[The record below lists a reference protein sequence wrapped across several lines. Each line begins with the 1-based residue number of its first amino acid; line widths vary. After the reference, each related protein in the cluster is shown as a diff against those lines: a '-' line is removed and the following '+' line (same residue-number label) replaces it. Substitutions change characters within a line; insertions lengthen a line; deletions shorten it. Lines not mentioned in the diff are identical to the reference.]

1 MFPKSTEFNKRI
13 PKTKFYEHIELGRK
27 IKDSFVQD
35 IDSIIWANKI
45 APSTVNI
52 AVGEKVTEIQVFR
65 IILKQSDF
73 NKDVLKTI
81 DEQIPYHILFIVCY
95 RDKEQAWIGYKEQSG
110 SESRAFK
117 VDSYYHTAWQKK
129 PEELELAIEGL
140 NMDAVY
146 ESFVK
151 QISASTAPIQWDDD
165 LSAKDNT
172 AKIEER
178 KKLQKQIEK
187 LERQLRKETQPR
199 KKFELHQKLMKLKK
213 EMELAHEYNIF
224 YR

>member
-27 IKDSFVQD
+27 IKDSFVKD

-52 AVGEKVTEIQVFR
+52 AAGEKVTEIQVFR
-65 IILKQSDF
+65 IILKQFDF

-95 RDKEQAWIGYKEQSG
+95 RGKEQAWIGYKEQSG

-117 VDSYYHTAWQKK
+117 VDSYYHTAWQK
-129 PEELELAIEGL
+129 PEELKLAIEGL

-151 QISASTAPIQWDDD
+151 QISASTAPIQWDDS
-165 LSAKDNT
+165 LSARDNT

-187 LERQLRKETQPR
+187 LEQQLRKETQPR
-199 KKFELHQKLMKLKK
+199 KMCPPRKNRQKTQAKNRMKR
-213 EMELAHEYNIF
+213 MTNII
-224 YR
+224 

>member
-35 IDSIIWANKI
+35 IDLIIWANKI

-52 AVGEKVTEIQVFR
+52 AAGEKVTEIQVFR

-81 DEQIPYHILFIVCY
+81 DEQIPYHILFIICY

-117 VDSYYHTAWQKK
+117 VDSYYHTAWQK

-151 QISASTAPIQWDDD
+151 QISASTAPIQWDDS
-165 LSAKDNT
+165 LSARDNT

-199 KKFELHQKLMKLKK
+199 KKFEIYQKIK
-213 EMELAHEYNIF
+213 EMRRNVL
-224 YR
+224 

>member
-52 AVGEKVTEIQVFR
+52 AAGEKVTEIQVFR
-65 IILKQSDF
+65 I
-73 NKDVLKTI
+73 VLKHSEFNTNVLRII
-81 DEQIPYHILFIVCY
+81 DEQIPYHILFIICA
-95 RDKEQAWIGYKEQSG
+95 DNKEQAWIGYKEQSG

-117 VDSYYHTAWQKK
+117 VDSYYHTAWQK

-151 QISASTAPIQWDDD
+151 QISASTAPIQWDDS
-165 LSAKDNT
+165 LSARDNT

-199 KKFELHQKLMKLKK
+199 KKFVLYQRIKELK
-213 EMELAHEYNIF
+213 ENVL
-224 YR
+224 

>member
-13 PKTKFYEHIELGRK
+13 PKTKFYEHLEIGRK
-27 IKDSFVQD
+27 IKDSFVQN
-35 IDSIIWANKI
+35 IDSIICANKI

-52 AVGEKVTEIQVFR
+52 AAGEKVTEIQVFR

-117 VDSYYHTAWQKK
+117 VDSYYHTAWQKS
-129 PEELELAIEGL
+129 EEMELAIEGL

-151 QISASTAPIQWDDD
+151 QISASTAPIQWDDS
-165 LSAKDNT
+165 LSARDNT

-199 KKFELHQKLMKLKK
+199 KKFEIYQKIK
-213 EMELAHEYNIF
+213 EMRRNVL
-224 YR
+224 

>member
-52 AVGEKVTEIQVFR
+52 AAGEKVTEIQVFR

-117 VDSYYHTAWQKK
+117 VDSYYHTAWQK
-129 PEELELAIEGL
+129 PEELKLAIEGL

-172 AKIEER
+172 AKIEEQ

-199 KKFELHQKLMKLKK
+199 KKFELYQKIKELKNK
-213 EMELAHEYNIF
+213 RE
-224 YR
+224 

>member
-13 PKTKFYEHIELGRK
+13 PKTKFYEHLEIGK
-27 IKDSFVQD
+27 NIKDSFVQD

-45 APSTVNI
+45 ALSTVNI
-52 AVGEKVTEIQVFR
+52 AAGETVTEIQVFR
-65 IILKQSDF
+65 I
-73 NKDVLKTI
+73 VLKHSEFNTNVLRII
-81 DEQIPYHILFIVCY
+81 DEQIPYHILFIICA
-95 RDKEQAWIGYKEQSG
+95 DNKEQAWIGYKEKSD

-117 VDSYYHTAWQKK
+117 VSSYYHTSWQK
-129 PEELELAIEGL
+129 PEDLSLTIDGL
-140 NMDAVY
+140 DMDAVY

-199 KKFELHQKLMKLKK
+199 KKFEIYQ
-213 EMELAHEYNIF
+213 ELRSLRQQVE
-224 YR
+224 

>member
-52 AVGEKVTEIQVFR
+52 AAGEKVTEIQVFR

-117 VDSYYHTAWQKK
+117 VDSYYHTAWQK
-129 PEELELAIEGL
+129 PEEMELAIEGL

-151 QISASTAPIQWDDD
+151 QISASTITILLVNCQEHKDILQEEIQCCCPPTIY
-165 LSAKDNT
+165 LQPCNNYTQKEAKQL
-172 AKIEER
+172 IP
-178 KKLQKQIEK
+178 KLQKAFIQS
-187 LERQLRKETQPR
+187 
-199 KKFELHQKLMKLKK
+199 
-213 EMELAHEYNIF
+213 
-224 YR
+224 

>member
-1 MFPKSTEFNKRI
+1 MFPKSTEFNKKI

-35 IDSIIWANKI
+35 IDLIIWANKI

-52 AVGEKVTEIQVFR
+52 AAGEKVTEIQVFR

-81 DEQIPYHILFIVCY
+81 DEQIPYHILFIICY

-117 VDSYYHTAWQKK
+117 VDSYYHTAWQK

-151 QISASTAPIQWDDD
+151 QISASTAPIQWDDS
-165 LSAKDNT
+165 LSARDNT

-199 KKFELHQKLMKLKK
+199 KKFEIYQKIK
-213 EMELAHEYNIF
+213 EMRRNVL
-224 YR
+224 

>member
-52 AVGEKVTEIQVFR
+52 AAGEKVTEIQVFR

-117 VDSYYHTAWQKK
+117 VDSYYHTAWQK
-129 PEELELAIEGL
+129 PEELKLAIEGL

-165 LSAKDNT
+165 LSATENT
-172 AKIEER
+172 PKIEER

-199 KKFELHQKLMKLKK
+199 KKFELYQKLKDLRGKNEKK
-213 EMELAHEYNIF
+213 HF
-224 YR
+224 

>member
-27 IKDSFVQD
+27 IKDSFVQE
-35 IDSIIWANKI
+35 IESIIWANKI

-52 AVGEKVTEIQVFR
+52 SVGEKVTEIQVFR

-81 DEQIPYHILFIVCY
+81 DEQIPYHILFIVCC
-95 RDKEQAWIGYKEQSG
+95 RDKEQAWIGYKEQSS

-117 VDSYYHTAWQKK
+117 VDNYYHTAWQK
-129 PEELELAIEGL
+129 PEELDLTIEGL

-146 ESFVK
+146 ENFVK
-151 QISASTAPIQWDDD
+151 QISAASAPVQWNDN
-165 LSAKDNT
+165 LSAKENT

-187 LERQLRKETQPR
+187 LERQLKKETQPR
-199 KKFELHQKLMKLKK
+199 KKFEIHQELQKLKLQ
-213 EMELAHEYNIF
+213 ML
-224 YR
+224 

>member
-13 PKTKFYEHIELGRK
+13 PKTKFYEHLEIGK
-27 IKDSFVQD
+27 NIKDNFVQD
-35 IDSIIWANKI
+35 IDLIIWANKI

-52 AVGEKVTEIQVFR
+52 AAGEKVTEIQVFR

-117 VDSYYHTAWQKK
+117 VDSYYHTPWKK
-129 PEELELAIEGL
+129 PEEMELAIEGL

-151 QISASTAPIQWDDD
+151 QISASTALIQWDDS
-165 LSAKDNT
+165 LSARDNT

-199 KKFELHQKLMKLKK
+199 KKFELYQKLQKLKNK
-213 EMELAHEYNIF
+213 LNREK
-224 YR
+224 

>member
-27 IKDSFVQD
+27 IKDSFVQE
-35 IDSIIWANKI
+35 IESIIWANKI

-52 AVGEKVTEIQVFR
+52 SVGEKVTEIQVFR

-81 DEQIPYHILFIVCY
+81 DEQIPYHILFIVCC
-95 RDKEQAWIGYKEQSG
+95 RDKEQAWIGYKEQSS

-117 VDSYYHTAWQKK
+117 VDSYYHTAWQK
-129 PEELELAIEGL
+129 PEELDLTIEGL

-146 ESFVK
+146 ENFVK
-151 QISASTAPIQWDDD
+151 QISAASAPV
-165 LSAKDNT
+165 
-172 AKIEER
+172 R

-187 LERQLRKETQPR
+187 LERQLKKETQPR
-199 KKFELHQKLMKLKK
+199 KKFELYNKLK
-213 EMELAHEYNIF
+213 ELKKSVL
-224 YR
+224 

>member
-1 MFPKSTEFNKRI
+1 M
-13 PKTKFYEHIELGRK
+13 
-27 IKDSFVQD
+27 QD

-52 AVGEKVTEIQVFR
+52 AAGEKVTEIQVFR

-117 VDSYYHTAWQKK
+117 VDSYYHTAWQK

-187 LERQLRKETQPR
+187 LERQLRKEMQPR
-199 KKFELHQKLMKLKK
+199 KKFELYQKLQELKIRS
-213 EMELAHEYNIF
+213 L
-224 YR
+224 R

>member
-13 PKTKFYEHIELGRK
+13 PKTKFYEHLEIGK
-27 IKDSFVQD
+27 NIKDSFVQD

-52 AVGEKVTEIQVFR
+52 AAGEKVTEIQAFR

-95 RDKEQAWIGYKEQSG
+95 RDKEQVWIGYKEQSG

-117 VDSYYHTAWQKK
+117 VDSYYHTPWKK

-146 ESFVK
+146 ENFVK
-151 QISASTAPIQWDDD
+151 QISASTVPIQWNDD
-165 LSAKDNT
+165 LSAKENT
-172 AKIEER
+172 ARIEER

-187 LERQLRKETQPR
+187 LERQLRKEMQPR

-213 EMELAHEYNIF
+213 EM
-224 YR
+224 

>member
-52 AVGEKVTEIQVFR
+52 ATGEKVTEIQVFR
-65 IILKQSDF
+65 I
-73 NKDVLKTI
+73 VLRII
-81 DEQIPYHILFIVCY
+81 DEQIPYHILFIICA
-95 RDKEQAWIGYKEQSG
+95 DNKEQAWIGYKEQSG

-117 VDSYYHTAWQKK
+117 VDSYYHTAWQK
-129 PEELELAIEGL
+129 PEELKLAIEGL

-165 LSAKDNT
+165 LSAKENT

-199 KKFELHQKLMKLKK
+199 KKFELYQKLKDLRGKNEKK
-213 EMELAHEYNIF
+213 HF
-224 YR
+224 

>member
-27 IKDSFVQD
+27 IKDSFVQE
-35 IDSIIWANKI
+35 IESIIWANKI

-52 AVGEKVTEIQVFR
+52 SVGEKVTEIQVFR

-81 DEQIPYHILFIVCY
+81 DEQIPYHILFIVCC
-95 RDKEQAWIGYKEQSG
+95 RDKEQAWIGYKEQSS

-117 VDSYYHTAWQKK
+117 VDSYYHTAWQK
-129 PEELELAIEGL
+129 PEELDLTIEGL

-146 ESFVK
+146 DNFVK
-151 QISASTAPIQWDDD
+151 QIAAVNTPVQWNED
-165 LSAKDNT
+165 LSAKENT
-172 AKIEER
+172 SNIEEQ

-187 LERQLRKETQPR
+187 LERQLRKETQPK
-199 KKFELHQKLMKLKK
+199 KKFELYQKLL
-213 EMELAHEYNIF
+213 EL
-224 YR
+224 RRLL

>member
-52 AVGEKVTEIQVFR
+52 AAGEKVTEIQVFR
-65 IILKQSDF
+65 I
-73 NKDVLKTI
+73 VLKHSEFNTNVLRII
-81 DEQIPYHILFIVCY
+81 DEQIPYHILFIICA
-95 RDKEQAWIGYKEQSG
+95 DNKEQAWIGYKEQSG

-117 VDSYYHTAWQKK
+117 VDSYYHTAWQK
-129 PEELELAIEGL
+129 PEELKLAIEGL

-146 ESFVK
+146 ENFVK
-151 QISASTAPIQWDDD
+151 QISAASAPVQWNDN
-165 LSAKDNT
+165 LSAKENT

-187 LERQLRKETQPR
+187 LERQLKKETQPR
-199 KKFELHQKLMKLKK
+199 KKFEIHQELQKLKLQ
-213 EMELAHEYNIF
+213 ML
-224 YR
+224 

>member
-13 PKTKFYEHIELGRK
+13 PKTKFYEHLEIGK
-27 IKDSFVQD
+27 NIKDNFVQD
-35 IDSIIWANKI
+35 IDLIIWANKI

-52 AVGEKVTEIQVFR
+52 AAGEKVTEIQVFR

-117 VDSYYHTAWQKK
+117 VDSYYHTAWQK
-129 PEELELAIEGL
+129 PEEMELAIEGL

-151 QISASTAPIQWDDD
+151 QISASTALIQWDDS
-165 LSAKDNT
+165 LSARDNT

-199 KKFELHQKLMKLKK
+199 KKFELYQKLQKLKNK
-213 EMELAHEYNIF
+213 LNREK
-224 YR
+224 

>member
-52 AVGEKVTEIQVFR
+52 AAGEKVTEIQVFR
-65 IILKQSDF
+65 I
-73 NKDVLKTI
+73 VLKHSEFNTNVLRII
-81 DEQIPYHILFIVCY
+81 DEQIPYHILFIICA
-95 RDKEQAWIGYKEQSG
+95 DNKEQAWIGYKEQSG

-117 VDSYYHTAWQKK
+117 VDSYYHTAWQK
-129 PEELELAIEGL
+129 PEELKLAIEGL

-165 LSAKDNT
+165 LSAKENT

-187 LERQLRKETQPR
+187 LERQLKKETQPR
-199 KKFELHQKLMKLKK
+199 KKFELYNKLK
-213 EMELAHEYNIF
+213 ELKKSVL
-224 YR
+224 

>member
-52 AVGEKVTEIQVFR
+52 AAGEKVTEIQVFR
-65 IILKQSDF
+65 I
-73 NKDVLKTI
+73 VLKHSEFNTNVLRII
-81 DEQIPYHILFIVCY
+81 DEQIPYHILFIICA
-95 RDKEQAWIGYKEQSG
+95 DNKEQAWIGYKEQSG

-117 VDSYYHTAWQKK
+117 VDSYYQTAWQK

-172 AKIEER
+172 AKIEEQ

-199 KKFELHQKLMKLKK
+199 KKFELYQKIKELKNK
-213 EMELAHEYNIF
+213 RE
-224 YR
+224 

>member
-13 PKTKFYEHIELGRK
+13 PKTKFYEHLEIGRK
-27 IKDSFVQD
+27 IKDSFVQN

-117 VDSYYHTAWQKK
+117 VDSYYHTAWQK
-129 PEELELAIEGL
+129 PEEWELAIEGL

-165 LSAKDNT
+165 LSAKENT
-172 AKIEER
+172 AKIAER

-199 KKFELHQKLMKLKK
+199 KKFELHRKLQKLK
-213 EMELAHEYNIF
+213 AINN
-224 YR
+224 

>member
-27 IKDSFVQD
+27 I
-35 IDSIIWANKI
+35 
-45 APSTVNI
+45 
-52 AVGEKVTEIQVFR
+52 KVTEIQVFR

-117 VDSYYHTAWQKK
+117 VDSYYHTAWQK
-129 PEELELAIEGL
+129 PEELELAMEGL

-151 QISASTAPIQWDDD
+151 QISASTAPIQWDDN
-165 LSAKDNT
+165 LSARDNT

-199 KKFELHQKLMKLKK
+199 KKFELYQKLQKLKDK
-213 EMELAHEYNIF
+213 LNREK
-224 YR
+224 

>member
-13 PKTKFYEHIELGRK
+13 PKTKFYEHLEIGK
-27 IKDSFVQD
+27 NIKDSFVQD

-52 AVGEKVTEIQVFR
+52 AAGEKVTEIQVFR

-81 DEQIPYHILFIVCY
+81 DEQIPYHILFIICY

-117 VDSYYHTAWQKK
+117 VDSYYHSAWQE
-129 PEELELAIEGL
+129 PEEMELAIEGL

-165 LSAKDNT
+165 LSAKENT

-199 KKFELHQKLMKLKK
+199 KKFELYQNLQKLRMQI
-213 EMELAHEYNIF
+213 Y
-224 YR
+224 

>member
-27 IKDSFVQD
+27 IKDSFVKD

-52 AVGEKVTEIQVFR
+52 AAGEKVTEIQAFR

-81 DEQIPYHILFIVCY
+81 DEQIPYHILFIICY

-117 VDSYYHTAWQKK
+117 VDSYYHTAWQK

-151 QISASTAPIQWDDD
+151 QIFAASVPIQWDDY
-165 LSAKDNT
+165 LSAKENT

-199 KKFELHQKLMKLKK
+199 KKFELFQSINTLKK
-213 EMELAHEYNIF
+213 EL
-224 YR
+224 

>member
-52 AVGEKVTEIQVFR
+52 AAGEKVTEIQVFR

-117 VDSYYHTAWQKK
+117 VDSYYHTAWQK
-129 PEELELAIEGL
+129 PEELKLAIEGL

-165 LSAKDNT
+165 LSAKENT

-187 LERQLRKETQPR
+187 LERQLKKETQPR
-199 KKFELHQKLMKLKK
+199 KKFELYQKIKELKNK
-213 EMELAHEYNIF
+213 RE
-224 YR
+224 

>member
-45 APSTVNI
+45 APSTVNF
-52 AVGEKVTEIQVFR
+52 AAGETVSEIQVFR

-73 NKDVLKTI
+73 NKDILKTI
-81 DEQIPYHILFIVCY
+81 DEQIPYHILFIICA
-95 RDKEQAWIGYKEQSG
+95 DNKEQAWIGYKEKSG

-117 VDSYYHTAWQKK
+117 VDSYYHTAWQK

-151 QISASTAPIQWDDD
+151 QISAASAPIQWDDD
-165 LSAKDNT
+165 LSAKDIT

-187 LERQLRKETQPR
+187 L
-199 KKFELHQKLMKLKK
+199 
-213 EMELAHEYNIF
+213 
-224 YR
+224 

>member
-52 AVGEKVTEIQVFR
+52 AAGEKVTEIQVFR
-65 IILKQSDF
+65 IILKQFDF

-81 DEQIPYHILFIVCY
+81 DEQIPYHILFIICY

-117 VDSYYHTAWQKK
+117 VDSYYHTAWQK
-129 PEELELAIEGL
+129 PEEMELAIEGL

-151 QISASTAPIQWDDD
+151 QISALTAPIQWDDD
-165 LSAKDNT
+165 LSAKENT
-172 AKIEER
+172 AKIAER

-199 KKFELHQKLMKLKK
+199 KKFELYRKLRELK
-213 EMELAHEYNIF
+213 ENVL
-224 YR
+224 

>member
-1 MFPKSTEFNKRI
+1 MFPKSTEFNKKI

-52 AVGEKVTEIQVFR
+52 AAGEKVTEIQVFR

-81 DEQIPYHILFIVCY
+81 DEQIPYHILFFVCY

-117 VDSYYHTAWQKK
+117 VDSYYHTAWQK
-129 PEELELAIEGL
+129 PEELKLAIEGL

-165 LSAKDNT
+165 LSAKENT

-199 KKFELHQKLMKLKK
+199 KKFEIYQKIK
-213 EMELAHEYNIF
+213 EMRRNVL
-224 YR
+224 

>member
-35 IDSIIWANKI
+35 IDLIIWANKI

-52 AVGEKVTEIQVFR
+52 AAGEKVTEIQVFR

-81 DEQIPYHILFIVCY
+81 DEQIPYHILFIICY

-117 VDSYYHTAWQKK
+117 VDSYYHTAWQK
-129 PEELELAIEGL
+129 PEEMELAIEGL

-199 KKFELHQKLMKLKK
+199 KKFELYQKIKELKNK
-213 EMELAHEYNIF
+213 RE
-224 YR
+224 

>member
-13 PKTKFYEHIELGRK
+13 PKTKFYEHLEIGK
-27 IKDSFVQD
+27 NIKDSFVQD

-117 VDSYYHTAWQKK
+117 VDSYYHTAWQK
-129 PEELELAIEGL
+129 PEEMELAIEGL

-199 KKFELHQKLMKLKK
+199 KKFELHQQLQKLKK
-213 EMELAHEYNIF
+213 LL
-224 YR
+224 